1 MAYLPKHYIKTGL
14 YANPGNFLQ
23 LQTGIPYSG
32 PYYEIATG
40 QFFSGESPQDRSTI
54 ELTPLYAT
62 NDEPILSPDLVTV
75 AVTLD
80 VLTLREG
87 ESSNNIQ
94 NSSLVNFQVY
104 QPSMVDTYTK
114 LKKCTSEDY
123 AGKVFPYT
131 VETKP
136 TEQDYKVGEF
146 VRFFAKKV
154 NENTYLEVDK
164 TQYESIVNKDP
175 KYFYEQSTAFS
186 LPWSISGEE
195 SQAYQTNKNIVQ
207 RRVFT
212 FKLFGFDRF
221 IQEDYLKFYK
231 K

>member
-14 YANPGNFLQ
+14 YANPGSFLQ

-62 NDEPILSPDLVTV
+62 NDQPILAPDLVTV

-104 QPSMVDTYTK
+104 QPAMVDAYTK
-114 LKKCTSEDY
+114 LKKFTSEDY
-123 AGKVFPYT
+123 AGKIFPYGI
-131 VETKP
+131 ETKP
-136 TEQDYKVGEF
+136 TGQEYTVGEF
-146 VRFFAKKV
+146 RRSFAKKV
-154 NENTYLEVDK
+154 NENTYLEIDQ
-164 TQYESIVNKDP
+164 TQYDSIVNKNP
-175 KYFYEQSTAFS
+175 KYFYEQYSAFS
-186 LPWSISGEE
+186 IPWSITGEE
-195 SQAYQTNKNIVQ
+195 SQVYQTNKNIVQ
-207 RRVFT
+207 RRVINL
-212 FKLFGFDRF
+212 KLVGFDRF
-221 IQEDYLKFYK
+221 LQEDYLKFYK